1 MKQLYFIITILS
13 LLLFGCLEDPEMNT
27 GLQNALKPE
36 FEKFSGDDITK
47 TATTILAKATITTEN
62 GYPVTERDF
71 SIGKKKVP
79 APEKLLMKK
88 KRVKEHIA

>member
-47 TATTILAKATITTEN
+47 TATTILAKATIKKALRLLN
-62 GYPVTERDF
+62 ADF

-79 APEKLLMKK
+79 VPEKLLMKK

>member
-47 TATTILAKATITTEN
+47 TATTILAKATIKKEN
-62 GYPVTERDF
+62 GSPVTDF

>member
-36 FEKFSGDDITK
+36 FEKFSGDDITT
-47 TATTILAKATITTEN
+47 TATTILAKATIKKEN
-62 GYPVTERDF
+62 GSPVTERGF
-71 SIGKKKVP
+71 QYWE
-79 APEKLLMKK
+79 EKSSNTCLLYTS
-88 KRVKEHIA
+88 RCV